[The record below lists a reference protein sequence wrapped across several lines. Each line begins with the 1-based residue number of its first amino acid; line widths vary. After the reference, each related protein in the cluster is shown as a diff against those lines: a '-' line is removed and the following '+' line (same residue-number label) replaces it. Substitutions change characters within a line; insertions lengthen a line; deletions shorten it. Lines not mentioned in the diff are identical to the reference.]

1 MTPILLF
8 DPRRE
13 HSFVPIT
20 KSCHRRDAGT
30 VKAGRIFAATPWGL
44 GLDWPEYGG
53 MLAWRGLKAPPD
65 GEFQTGGF
73 RPFLRRC

>member
-30 VKAGRIFAATPWGL
+30 VKAGRIFAGHPVGGL

-53 MLAWRGLKAPPD
+53 MLTCVG
-65 GEFQTGGF
+65 
-73 RPFLRRC
+73 

>member
-1 MTPILLF
+1 LF

-53 MLAWRGLKAPPD
+53 MLTCVG
-65 GEFQTGGF
+65 
-73 RPFLRRC
+73 